1 MEDCMSFD
9 FQTVDQHSN
18 SCIISKKKTYK
29 REKGK
34 KRPLL
39 SFATGGVL
47 FWSCFFLRDVSS
59 AGFLKSTLA
68 PTSSLK
74 MASGHPGRSQHLW
87 GSECERGQQGLVS
100 QTLVSS
106 LAPERPSKWRF
117 SSVLFSVQTAARDS
131 CPSRPS
137 RANATP
143 PPVK

>member
-100 QTLVSS
+100 QTLVSN

-117 SSVLFSVQTAARDS
+117 SSVLFSVQTASEGFMPVTSEQGQRH
-131 CPSRPS
+131 
-137 RANATP
+137 P